1 MRRSFA
7 NSPPQVIRRSAQFDT
22 LVLNEVVYPA
32 GLKIGWHSHELAA
45 FALTLR
51 GSSTEAFRDSRFD
64 RTEAGLLLRPAGER
78 HWDSIG
84 EQGAK
89 CFVLELK
96 AGWIDDL
103 PQVRTVLLRP
113 SFHRLGILTILA
125 QRAYSEWLQEDSAS
139 QIAIPALALE
149 MAAHLMRES
158 EPRKTGQP
166 PSWLRRVRQRLDDG
180 FADTP
185 TTLAELAGIS
195 GVHRTHLVRNF
206 RRHYGVSI
214 GEYLRRR
221 RVDAACAMLTKPGVS
236 LTEIA
241 LATGFANHAHFATV
255 FKRITGF
262 TPSDFRRSRRS

>member
-1 MRRSFA
+1 MGRLLS
-7 NSPPQVIRRSAQFDT
+7 NSSPQVIRRSAQFDT
-22 LVLNEVVYPA
+22 LVLNDVVYPP
-32 GLKIGWHSHELAA
+32 GFKIGWHSHELAA

-51 GSSTEAFRDSRFD
+51 GSSTEAFSSSRFD
-64 RTEAGLLLRPAGER
+64 RTTEGLLLRPAGER

-89 CFVLELK
+89 CFVMELNS
-96 AGWIDDL
+96 GWIDDM
-103 PQVRTVLLRP
+103 PQLRP
-113 SFHRLGILTILA
+113 VFRNPSFYRAGALTMLA

-158 EPRKTGQP
+158 EPRKAGQP

-185 TTLAELAGIS
+185 TLAELARIS
-195 GVHRTHLVRNF
+195 GVHRTHLVRSF
-206 RRHYGVSI
+206 RRHYNVSI

-221 RVDAACAMLTKPGVS
+221 RVDAACAMLKKPGVS

-262 TPSDFRRSRRS
+262 TPSDFRRSQRS

>member
-1 MRRSFA
+1 MGRSLP

-22 LVLNEVVYPA
+22 LVLNEVVYPR
-32 GLKIGWHSHELAA
+32 GFKIGWHSHELAA

-51 GSSTEAFRDSRFD
+51 GSSMEAFSCSRFD
-64 RTEAGLLLRPAGER
+64 RTAEGLLLRPAGER

-89 CFVLELK
+89 CFVMEVNP
-96 AGWIDDL
+96 AWIDDL
-103 PQVRTVLLRP
+103 PQLRP
-113 SFHRLGILTILA
+113 VFRHPSFYRLGALTMLA
-125 QRAYSEWLQEDSAS
+125 QRAYWEWLQEDSAS

-149 MAAHLMRES
+149 MAAHLIRES
-158 EPRKTGQP
+158 EPRKTAQP
-166 PSWLRRVRQRLDDG
+166 PSWLRQVRQRLDDG

-185 TTLAELAGIS
+185 TLAELAGLS
-195 GVHRTHLVRNF
+195 GVHRTHLVRSF
-206 RRHYGVSI
+206 RRHYSVSI

-221 RVDAACAMLTKPGVS
+221 RVDAACAMLARPGVS

>member
-1 MRRSFA
+1 
-7 NSPPQVIRRSAQFDT
+7 VIRRSAQFDT
-22 LVLNEVVYPA
+22 LVLNEIVYPA

-51 GSSTEAFRDSRFD
+51 GSSTEAFTSSRFD
-64 RTEAGLLLRPAGER
+64 HTEDGLLLRPAGER

-84 EQGAK
+84 HQGAK
-89 CFVLELK
+89 CFVLELNSS
-96 AGWIDDL
+96 WIDDL
-103 PQVRTVLLRP
+103 PQVRPVLLRP
-113 SFHRLGILTILA
+113 SFHRLGMLTILA
-125 QRAYSEWLQEDSAS
+125 QRAYCEWLQEDSAS

-149 MAAHLMRES
+149 MAAYLIRGS

-166 PSWLRRVRQRLDDG
+166 PAWLRRVRQRLDDG

-185 TTLAELAGIS
+185 TLAELARIS

-206 RRHYGVSI
+206 RRHYSVTI

-221 RVDAACAMLTKPGVS
+221 RIDAACAMLTRPGES

-241 LATGFANHAHFATV
+241 LAAGFANHAHFATV

>member
-7 NSPPQVIRRSAQFDT
+7 NSPPQVIRRSARFDT

-32 GLKIGWHSHELAA
+32 GLKIGWHSHDLAA

-51 GSSTEAFRDSRFD
+51 GSSTEVFRDSRFD
-64 RTEAGLLLRPAGER
+64 RTEHGLLLRPAGER

-89 CFVLELK
+89 CFVLELN

-103 PQVRTVLLRP
+103 PQVRPAFLRP

-125 QRAYSEWLQEDSAS
+125 QRTYCEWLQEDSAS

-149 MAAHLMRES
+149 MAAHLIRES

-180 FADTP
+180 FADAP
-185 TTLAELAGIS
+185 TLSELARIS
-195 GVHRTHLVRNF
+195 GVHRTHLVRSF

-221 RVDAACAMLTKPGVS
+221 RFEAASAMLTRPGVS

-241 LATGFANHAHFATV
+241 LTTGFANHAHFATV

>member
-1 MRRSFA
+1 MGRSSP
-7 NSPPQVIRRSAQFDT
+7 NSPPRVIRRSARFDA

-32 GLKIGWHSHELAA
+32 GLKIGWHSHELSA

-64 RTEAGLLLRPAGER
+64 RTEDGLLLRPPGER

-89 CFVLELK
+89 CFVLEL
-96 AGWIDDL
+96 ASGWIDDL
-103 PQVRTVLLRP
+103 PQVRPVLLRP
-113 SFHRLGILTILA
+113 SFHRLGMLTILA
-125 QRAYSEWLQEDSAS
+125 QRAYCEWLQEDSAS

-149 MAAHLMRES
+149 MAAYLIRES

-166 PSWLRRVRQRLDDG
+166 PAWLRRVRQRLDDG

-185 TTLAELAGIS
+185 TLAELARIS

-206 RRHYGVSI
+206 RRHYSVSI

-221 RVDAACAMLTKPGVS
+221 RVDAACAMLTRPGES

-241 LATGFANHAHFATV
+241 LAAGFANHAHFATV